1 MIQSCIEEIL
11 DDFKGNKKRKQK
23 IRYIGPA
30 VLRRAF
36 QDLSEN
42 DKEKCLDKIRQVLFG
57 GIQEEIGDGFVPI
70 NK

>member
-42 DKEKCLDKIRQVLFG
+42 DKEKCLDKIRQILFG
-57 GIQEEIGDGFVPI
+57 EIQEEIGDGFVSI